1 MTTKNMVATTGQQ
14 LPATP
19 ERVKPY
25 QIVPKT
31 MQEAMDFATVIAKS
45 DLAPKDFKDK
55 PGNVLI
61 AMQMGAEVGLSPMAS
76 IQNIAVIN
84 GRPSLWGDSM
94 LAVCQTHKDFE
105 WIKEYFDEQGT
116 AVCIVKRK
124 GFEPHTQTFSL
135 KDVTLGGYDK
145 KPGPWQTS
153 RKRMMQ
159 LRARSFAL
167 RDRFADALRGLV
179 MAEEA
184 MDMEPIQVTVSSPAK
199 AEQNARILDK
209 LTRGAEKVDESQA
222 KPKEEN
228 NLENKASTEQE
239 STIVQPETPVEETA
253 SCAEGNEAGNVI
265 EGEILYA
272 GSPED
277 IYKEV
282 MTYFDNT
289 KDSAHAFITEV
300 LGKGR
305 IKKMKDLQTLTQDE
319 MTKLWNSLQ
328 EAKAMTE
335 EES

>member
-1 MTTKNMVATTGQQ
+1 MTTNAVVTAGQQ
-14 LPATP
+14 LPAT
-19 ERVKPY
+19 ERQKPY
-25 QIVPKT
+25 QVVPKT

-184 MDMEPIQVTVSSPAK
+184 MDMEPVQVTVMEPRK
-199 AEQNARILDK
+199 ADQGTRVLDK
-209 LTRGAEKVDESQA
+209 ITQGSKKVEESQNS
-222 KPKEEN
+222 KEQDN
-228 NLENKASTEQE
+228 SKND
-239 STIVQPETPVEETA
+239 TPPAPDNTTAQEETTKPEND

>member
-1 MTTKNMVATTGQQ
+1 MTEKALATTGQTA
-14 LPATP
+14 LATT
-19 ERVKPY
+19 EKAKPF
-25 QIVPKT
+25 QVVPKT
-31 MQEAMDFATVIAKS
+31 MQEAMDFAKVIADS
-45 DLAPKDFKDK
+45 DLAPKDFKGK
-55 PGNVLI
+55 PGNVMI

-105 WIKEYFDEQGT
+105 GIEEYFDEQGT
-116 AVCIVKRK
+116 AVCTIKRK
-124 GFEPHTQTFSL
+124 GFVPHTQTFSL

-159 LRARSFAL
+159 MRARAFAL

-184 MDMEPIQVTVSSPAK
+184 MDMEPVQVTVMEPRK
-199 AEQNARILDK
+199 ADQDTRVLDK
-209 LTRGAEKVDESQA
+209 ITQGSKKVEESQNS
-222 KPKEEN
+222 KEQDN
-228 NLENKASTEQE
+228 SKND
-239 STIVQPETPVEETA
+239 TPPAPDNTTAQEETTKPEND

-289 KDSAHAFITEV
+289 KDSAHAFIAEV

>member
-1 MTTKNMVATTGQQ
+1 MTTNAVVTAGQQ
-14 LPATP
+14 LPAT
-19 ERVKPY
+19 ERQKPY
-25 QIVPKT
+25 QVVPKT

-184 MDMEPIQVTVSSPAK
+184 MDMEPVQVTVMEPRK
-199 AEQNARILDK
+199 ADQDTRILDK
-209 LTRGAEKVDESQA
+209 ITQGSKKVEESQNS
-222 KPKEEN
+222 KEQDN
-228 NLENKASTEQE
+228 SKND
-239 STIVQPETPVEETA
+239 TPPAPDNTTAQEETTKPEND

-277 IYKEV
+277 IYREV

-289 KDSAHAFITEV
+289 KDSAHAFIAEV
-300 LGKGR
+300 LGKDR

>member
-1 MTTKNMVATTGQQ
+1 MTTNAVVTAGQQ
-14 LPATP
+14 LPAT
-19 ERVKPY
+19 ERQKPY
-25 QIVPKT
+25 QVVPKT

-105 WIKEYFDEQGT
+105 GIEEYFDEQGT

-184 MDMEPIQVTVSSPAK
+184 MDMEPVQVTVMEPRK
-199 AEQNARILDK
+199 ADQDTRVLDK
-209 LTRGAEKVDESQA
+209 ITQGSK
-222 KPKEEN
+222 K
-228 NLENKASTEQE
+228 
-239 STIVQPETPVEETA
+239 VEESLNSKEQDNSKNDTPPAPDNTTA
-253 SCAEGNEAGNVI
+253 QEETTKPENDSCAEGNEAGNVI

-289 KDSAHAFITEV
+289 KDSAHAFIAEV

-319 MTKLWNSLQ
+319 MTRLWNSLQ

>member
-1 MTTKNMVATTGQQ
+1 MTTNAVVTAGQQ
-14 LPATP
+14 LPAT
-19 ERVKPY
+19 ERQKPY
-25 QIVPKT
+25 QVVPKT

-184 MDMEPIQVTVSSPAK
+184 MDMEPVQVTVMEPRK
-199 AEQNARILDK
+199 ADQDTRVLDK
-209 LTRGAEKVDESQA
+209 ITQGSKKVEESQNS
-222 KPKEEN
+222 KEQDNSKNDTPPAPN
-228 NLENKASTEQE
+228 NTTAQ
-239 STIVQPETPVEETA
+239 EETTKPEND

-289 KDSAHAFITEV
+289 KDSAHAFIAEV

>member
-1 MTTKNMVATTGQQ
+1 MTTNAVVTAGQQ
-14 LPATP
+14 LPAT
-19 ERVKPY
+19 ERQKPY
-25 QIVPKT
+25 QVVPKT

-105 WIKEYFDEQGT
+105 GIEEYFDEQGT

-184 MDMEPIQVTVSSPAK
+184 MDMEPVQVTVMEPRK
-199 AEQNARILDK
+199 ADQDTRVLDK
-209 LTRGAEKVDESQA
+209 ITQGSKKVEESQNS
-222 KPKEEN
+222 KEQDN
-228 NLENKASTEQE
+228 SKNDTPPAPDNTTAQE
-239 STIVQPETPVEETA
+239 ETTKPETD
-253 SCAEGNEAGNVI
+253 SCAEGSEAGNVI

-289 KDSAHAFITEV
+289 KDSAHAFIAEV
-300 LGKGR
+300 FGKGR

>member
-1 MTTKNMVATTGQQ
+1 MTEKALATTGQTA
-14 LPATP
+14 LATT
-19 ERVKPY
+19 EKAKPF
-25 QIVPKT
+25 QVVPKT
-31 MQEAMDFATVIAKS
+31 MQEAMDFAKVIADS
-45 DLAPKDFKDK
+45 DLAPKDFKGK
-55 PGNVLI
+55 PGNVMI

-105 WIKEYFDEQGT
+105 GIEEYFDEQGT
-116 AVCIVKRK
+116 AVCTIKRK
-124 GFEPHTQTFSL
+124 GFVPHTQTFSL
-135 KDVTLGGYDK
+135 RDVTLGGYDK

-159 LRARSFAL
+159 MRARAFAL

-184 MDMEPIQVTVSSPAK
+184 MDMEPVQVTVMEPRK
-199 AEQNARILDK
+199 ADQDTRVLDK
-209 LTRGAEKVDESQA
+209 ITQGSKKVEESQNS
-222 KPKEEN
+222 KEQDN
-228 NLENKASTEQE
+228 SKND
-239 STIVQPETPVEETA
+239 TPPAPDNTTAQEETTKPEND

-289 KDSAHAFITEV
+289 KDSAHAFIAEV

>member
-1 MTTKNMVATTGQQ
+1 MTTNAVVTAGQQ
-14 LPATP
+14 LPAT
-19 ERVKPY
+19 ERQKPY
-25 QIVPKT
+25 QVVPKT

-184 MDMEPIQVTVSSPAK
+184 MDMEPVQVTVMEPRK
-199 AEQNARILDK
+199 ADQDTRILDK
-209 LTRGAEKVDESQA
+209 ITQGSKKVEESQNS
-222 KPKEEN
+222 KEQDN
-228 NLENKASTEQE
+228 SKND
-239 STIVQPETPVEETA
+239 TPPAPDNTTAQEETTKPEND

-289 KDSAHAFITEV
+289 KDSAHAFISEV

>member
-31 MQEAMDFATVIAKS
+31 MQEAMEFATAIAKS

-84 GRPSLWGDSM
+84 GRPSIWGDSM
-94 LAVCQTHKDFE
+94 LAICQVHKDFE
-105 WIKEYFDEQGT
+105 WIKEYFTDDGT
-116 AVCIVKRK
+116 AVCVVKRQ
-124 GFEPHTQTFSL
+124 GLDPHTQTFGL
-135 KDVTLGGYDK
+135 KDMAMGGYDK

-153 RKRMMQ
+153 RKRMLQM
-159 LRARSFAL
+159 RARSFAL

-184 MDMEPIQVTVSSPAK
+184 MDMEPVQVTVLEPQKTS
-199 AEQNARILDK
+199 QDARVLDK
-209 LTRGAEKVDESQA
+209 ITQGSKKVEESQDA
-222 KPKEEN
+222 KGPDNLKNDTPPVPDNTITQKETTVPEN
-228 NLENKASTEQE
+228 T
-239 STIVQPETPVEETA
+239 
-253 SCAEGNEAGNVI
+253 SCAEVSEAGNVV
-265 EGEILYA
+265 EGKILYD

-277 IYKEV
+277 IYKEILD
-282 MTYFDNT
+282 YFED
-289 KDSAHAFITEV
+289 KDPAHSFINDV

-305 IKKMKDLQTLTQDE
+305 LKKMKDLQSLTQDE
-319 MTKLWNSLQ
+319 MTKLWTSLQ

-335 EES
+335 GES